1 MRQTKSFYLFGL
13 IMSKLLILA
22 IDLPIMIWGLTMV
35 HEAATLSFLEFM
47 GAAIT
52 LASGV
57 LYVILNMKCLVE
69 WAVDI
74 DDFILRMFPQKEF
87 SA

>member
-1 MRQTKSFYLFGL
+1 MKETKSFFLFGL

-22 IDLPIMIWGLTMV
+22 IDLPLMIGGLTMA
-35 HEAATLSFLEFM
+35 HEASIASFPEFM

-57 LYVILNMKCLVE
+57 IYVILNMKCLVN

-74 DDFILRMFPQKEF
+74 DDFMMRMFPQREF
-87 SA
+87 